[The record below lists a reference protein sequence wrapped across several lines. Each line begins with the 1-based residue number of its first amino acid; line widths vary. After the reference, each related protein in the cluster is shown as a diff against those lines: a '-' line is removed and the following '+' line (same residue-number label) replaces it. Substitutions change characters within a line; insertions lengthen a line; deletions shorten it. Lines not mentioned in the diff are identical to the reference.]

1 MMQAYKPGNLFLN
14 RCLSSYAAMHPLRDE
29 CYPAAAVTSVLHL
42 VKFIITADT
51 GADKK
56 MSKVSRNKELSHNA
70 PSTGPESTKPGL
82 DSLAPGDGSH
92 QPTAEPSGPGK
103 QPTAPGSLKS
113 PNILNEKLAQLE
125 GYRQG
130 SENMPLTTNQGTRIA
145 NDQSSLRSGG
155 RGPTLL
161 EDFILREKITH
172 FDHERIPER
181 IVHARGSAAH
191 GYFQPYRSCTAMT
204 KADFLRDADIIT
216 PVFVRFSTVQGGAG
230 SADSVR
236 DIRGFATK
244 FYTQEG
250 VWDLVGNNT
259 PVFFIQD
266 AHKFPDFVHAV
277 KPEPHNEIP
286 QGQSAHDTFWD
297 YVSLQPETLHNVI
310 WAMSDRGIPRSYRT
324 MEGFGIHTFRLI
336 NAEGKATFVRFHWKP
351 VAGKA
356 SLLWDEAQ
364 KLAGRDPDFHRR
376 DLWEAIEAG
385 DYPEY
390 ELGVQ
395 LIPEEDEFKFDFDLL
410 DATKLIPEE
419 LVPVEL
425 IGKMVLNRNPDNF
438 FAETEQVAFHPGHIV
453 PGIDFTNDPL
463 LQGRLFSY
471 TDTQISRLGG
481 PNFHEIPINRP
492 VCPWHNFQRGG
503 MHRQII
509 DTNPAN
515 YQPNSV
521 NDNWPRET
529 PSAAHRGGFESYQE
543 RIEGHKLRER
553 SPSFGEYYSQPRLFW
568 LSQTH
573 IEQQHIIDAF
583 SFELGKV
590 TRAYIR
596 ERVIDHLVHIDIS
609 LANTVASNLGIALS
623 EQLMHTIPPK
633 EVNGLKKDAS
643 LSLYA
648 VPSGNSKGRQVA
660 LLISDGVRASDMLA
674 IMQELKKQGVHTKV
688 IAAQMGLIHAD
699 DGSVLPIDGTFTGLP
714 SVTVDAVIVPDGDT
728 DALLLSGEARYY
740 LLEAYK
746 HLKPIGLSGDA
757 CRFKAQFG
765 LTEQDHE
772 EGVITDV
779 KAEGMFMS
787 EFISCL
793 AGHRVWSRSQKAQTI
808 PA

>member
-1 MMQAYKPGNLFLN
+1 MSKDKKEQNLTHTAPHKGPETSEPGLGDL
-14 RCLSSYAAMHPLRDE
+14 APQGGGHK
-29 CYPAAAVTSVLHL
+29 PAA
-42 VKFIITADT
+42 
-51 GADKK
+51 
-56 MSKVSRNKELSHNA
+56 E
-70 PSTGPESTKPGL
+70 
-82 DSLAPGDGSH
+82 
-92 QPTAEPSGPGK
+92 PTPPGK
-103 QPTAPGSLKS
+103 QPTAPGSLKAPATQNS
-113 PNILNEKLAQLE
+113 KLEQLDE
-125 GYRQG
+125 YRKNG
-130 SENMPLTTNQGTRIA
+130 ENADLTTNQGTRIA
-145 NDQSSLRSGG
+145 NDQNSLRAGS

-161 EDFILREKITH
+161 EDFIMREKITH

-191 GYFQPYRSCTAMT
+191 GYFQPYRSLEKLT
-204 KADFLRDADIIT
+204 KAGFLSDAEKIT

-230 SADSVR
+230 SADTVR

-244 FYTQEG
+244 FYTDEG
-250 VWDLVGNNT
+250 VFDLVGNNT

-336 NAEGKATFVRFHWKP
+336 NAEGRATFVRFHWKP

-364 KLAGRDPDFHRR
+364 KLTGRDPDFHRR

-385 DYPEY
+385 DFPEY
-390 ELGVQ
+390 ELGLQ
-395 LIPEEDEFKFDFDLL
+395 LIPEEDEFKFDFDIL

-425 IGKMVLNRNPDNF
+425 VGKMVLNRNPDNF

-453 PGIDFTNDPL
+453 PGLDFTNDPL

-492 VCPWHNFQRGG
+492 VCPYHNFQRQG
-503 MHRQII
+503 MHRTEI

-515 YQPNSV
+515 YEPNSI
-521 NDNWPRET
+521 NNNWPREV
-529 PSAAHRGGFESYQE
+529 PPAAKEGGFESYQE
-543 RIEGHKLRER
+543 RVEGSKVRER

-568 LSQTH
+568 LSQTAE
-573 IEQQHIIDAF
+573 EQQHIIGAY
-583 SFELGKV
+583 SFELSKV
-590 TRAYIR
+590 ARPYIR
-596 ERVIDHLVHIDIS
+596 ERVVDHLLQIDVT
-609 LANTVASNLGIALS
+609 LAQAVATNLGLKLSDEQLNTV
-623 EQLMHTIPPK
+623 PPK
-633 EVNGLKKDAS
+633 DVNGLKKDDS

-648 VPSGNSKGRQVA
+648 KPSGDIKGRQVA
-660 LLISDGVRASDMLA
+660 LLLSDGVKAADVLA
-674 IMQELKKQGVHTKV
+674 ILQALKAQGVHAK
-688 IAAQMGLIHAD
+688 ILAAHMGQVLAD
-699 DGSVLPIDGTFTGLP
+699 DGSVLPVDATFTGLP
-714 SVTVDAVIVPDGDT
+714 SLTFDAVIVPDGNI
-728 DALLLSGEARYY
+728 DALLLSGDARYF

-746 HLKPIGLSGDA
+746 HLKAIGLSGDA
-757 CRFKAQFG
+757 RRFKAQFNV
-765 LTEQDHE
+765 QDNEAE
-772 EGVITDV
+772 EGLVEDV
-779 KAEGMFMS
+779 KAEGTFMADFLS
-787 EFISCL
+787 VMAS
-793 AGHRVWSRSQKAQTI
+793 HRVWSRSKKALTV
-808 PA
+808 AA

>member
-1 MMQAYKPGNLFLN
+1 MSKEKKEQNLEHKAPHKGPETSQPGLGDL
-14 RCLSSYAAMHPLRDE
+14 APQGGGHQ
-29 CYPAAAVTSVLHL
+29 PAA
-42 VKFIITADT
+42 
-51 GADKK
+51 
-56 MSKVSRNKELSHNA
+56 E
-70 PSTGPESTKPGL
+70 
-82 DSLAPGDGSH
+82 
-92 QPTAEPSGPGK
+92 PTPPGK
-103 QPTAPGSLKS
+103 QPTAPGSLKA
-113 PNILNEKLAQLE
+113 PETKNDKLGQLDA
-125 GYRQG
+125 YRKNG
-130 SENMPLTTNQGTRIA
+130 ENADLTTNQGTRIA
-145 NDQSSLRSGG
+145 NDQNSLRAGS

-161 EDFILREKITH
+161 EDFIMREKITH

-191 GYFQPYRSCTAMT
+191 GYFQPYRSLEALT
-204 KADFLRDADIIT
+204 KAGFLSDAEKIT

-230 SADSVR
+230 SADTVR

-244 FYTQEG
+244 FYTDEG
-250 VWDLVGNNT
+250 VFDLVGNNT

-364 KLAGRDPDFHRR
+364 KLTGRDPDFHRR

-385 DYPEY
+385 DFPEY
-390 ELGVQ
+390 ELGLQ
-395 LIPEEDEFKFDFDLL
+395 LIPEEDEFTFDFDIL

-425 IGKMVLNRNPDNF
+425 VGKMVLNRNPDNF

-453 PGIDFTNDPL
+453 PGLDFTNDPL

-492 VCPWHNFQRGG
+492 VCPYHNFQRQG
-503 MHRQII
+503 MHRTEI

-515 YQPNSV
+515 YEPNSI
-521 NDNWPRET
+521 NNNWPREV
-529 PSAAHRGGFESYQE
+529 PPAAKEGGFESYQE
-543 RIEGHKLRER
+543 RVEGSKVRER

-568 LSQTH
+568 LSQTEE
-573 IEQQHIIDAF
+573 EQQHIIGAY
-583 SFELGKV
+583 SFELSKV
-590 TRAYIR
+590 ARPYIR
-596 ERVIDHLVHIDIS
+596 ERVVDHLLQIDVT
-609 LANTVASNLGIALS
+609 LAQSVAKNLGLKLS
-623 EQLMHTIPPK
+623 DEQLNITPPK
-633 EVNGLKKDAS
+633 DVNGLQKAES

-648 VPSGNSKGRQVA
+648 QPSGDVKGRQVA
-660 LLISDGVRASDMLA
+660 LLLSDGVKAADALA
-674 IMQELKKQGVHTKV
+674 ILQALKVQGVHAKLL
-688 IAAQMGLIHAD
+688 AAHMGQVLAD
-699 DGSVLPIDGTFTGLP
+699 DGSVLAIDATFSGLP
-714 SVTVDAVIVPDGDT
+714 SLTFDAVIVPDGNM
-728 DALLLSGEARYY
+728 DALLLSGDARYF

-746 HLKPIGLSGDA
+746 HLKVIGLSGDA
-757 CRFKAQFG
+757 RRFKAQFNVKDD
-765 LTEQDHE
+765 ESE
-772 EGVITDV
+772 EGLIEDV
-779 KAEGMFMS
+779 KAETTFMAD
-787 EFISCL
+787 FL
-793 AGHRVWSRSQKAQTI
+793 AFMALHRVWSRSKKALTV
-808 PA
+808 AA

>member
-1 MMQAYKPGNLFLN
+1 MG
-14 RCLSSYAAMHPLRDE
+14 
-29 CYPAAAVTSVLHL
+29 
-42 VKFIITADT
+42 
-51 GADKK
+51 
-56 MSKVSRNKELSHNA
+56 
-70 PSTGPESTKPGL
+70 
-82 DSLAPGDGSH
+82 SLAPGDGSH
-92 QPTAEPSGPGK
+92 TPSSHPTSPGK
-103 QPTAPGSLKS
+103 EPTAPGSLKS
-113 PNILNEKLAQLE
+113 PAIHNAKLDQLE
-125 GYRQG
+125 QNRKNG
-130 SENMPLTTNQGTRIA
+130 ENAALTTNQGTRIA
-145 NDQSSLRSGG
+145 NDQNSLRAGT

-161 EDFILREKITH
+161 EDFIMREKITH

-191 GYFQPYRSCTAMT
+191 GYFQPYRSLQDLT
-204 KADFLRDADIIT
+204 KADFLSDPEKTT

-230 SADSVR
+230 SADTVR

-244 FYTQEG
+244 FYTDEG
-250 VWDLVGNNT
+250 VFDLVGNNT

-356 SLLWDEAQ
+356 SLLWDESQ
-364 KLAGRDPDFHRR
+364 KLTGRDPDFHRR

-390 ELGVQ
+390 ELGLQ
-395 LIPEEDEFKFDFDLL
+395 LIPEEDEFKFDFDIL

-419 LVPVEL
+419 LVPVQL
-425 IGKMVLNRNPDNF
+425 VGKMVLNRNPDNF

-453 PGIDFTNDPL
+453 PGLDFTNDPL

-492 VCPWHNFQRGG
+492 VCPYHNFQRQG
-503 MHRQII
+503 MHRMEI

-515 YQPNSV
+515 YEPNSI

-529 PSAAHRGGFESYQE
+529 PPAAKGGGFESYQE
-543 RIEGHKLRER
+543 RIEGHKVRER
-553 SPSFGEYYSQPRLFW
+553 SPSFGEYYSHPRLFW
-568 LSQTH
+568 QSQTPV
-573 IEQQHIIDAF
+573 EQQHIIGAF
-583 SFELGKV
+583 SFELSKV
-590 TRAYIR
+590 ARAYIR
-596 ERVIDHLVHIDIS
+596 ERVVDHLLNIDVS
-609 LANTVASNLGIALS
+609 LAQGVADNLGIGLS
-623 EQLMHTIPPK
+623 DEKLQTAPAK
-633 EVNGLKKDAS
+633 EVNGLSKDPS

-648 VPSGNSKGRQVA
+648 VNSGQIKGRQVA
-660 LLISDGVRASDMLA
+660 LLLSDGVKSADVLVILQGLRA
-674 IMQELKKQGVHTKV
+674 QGVHAKLL
-688 IAAQMGLIHAD
+688 AAHMGQVRAD
-699 DGSVLPIDGTFTGLP
+699 DGSVLPVDATFSGLP
-714 SVTVDAVIVPDGDT
+714 SLTFDAVIVPDGNI
-728 DALLLSGEARYY
+728 DALLLSGDARYF

-746 HLKPIGLSGDA
+746 HLKVIGLSGDA
-757 CRFKAQFG
+757 RRFKAQFG
-765 LTEQDHE
+765 LEDDEAE
-772 EGVITDV
+772 EGLIEDS
-779 KAEGMFMS
+779 KAEGTFMDD
-787 EFISCL
+787 FL
-793 AGHRVWSRSQKAQTI
+793 AAMALHRVWSRSQKALSV